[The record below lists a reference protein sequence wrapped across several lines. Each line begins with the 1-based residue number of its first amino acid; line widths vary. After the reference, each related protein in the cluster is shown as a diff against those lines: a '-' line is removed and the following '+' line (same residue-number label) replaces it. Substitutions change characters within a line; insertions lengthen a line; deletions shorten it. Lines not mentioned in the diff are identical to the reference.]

1 MSWRHE
7 PLQRVEGEVENVIGI
22 GIRQVQLKD
31 VQLSID
37 RLDQPEVLGQ
47 FVKQGNAAEGGAI
60 DAVVE
65 FKVEVAAAAQDGLGA
80 IGEFG
85 FVEASLDDS
94 LACLEFFT
102 QKAMASASGGVFALA
117 AVLLLASVRLSV

>member
-1 MSWRHE
+1 
-7 PLQRVEGEVENVIGI
+7 
-22 GIRQVQLKD
+22 

-37 RLDQPEVLGQ
+37 GFDQSDVLGK

-65 FKVEVAAAAQDGLGA
+65 FEVKIAAAAKDGLGT

-94 LACLEFFT
+94 LACPEFLT
-102 QKAMASASGGVFALA
+102 QKAMTFARGDFALA
-117 AVLLLASVRLSV
+117 AVLPLASVRLLV

>member
-1 MSWRHE
+1 M
-7 PLQRVEGEVENVIGI
+7 IGI
-22 GIRQVQLKD
+22 GIRQVQLKE

-37 RLDQPEVLGQ
+37 GFDQSDVLGK

-65 FKVEVAAAAQDGLGA
+65 FEVEVAAAAQNGLGA

-94 LACLEFFT
+94 LACLEFLA
-102 QKAMASASGGVFALA
+102 QKAMASASGVIALA
-117 AVLLLASVRLSV
+117 TVLPLASVRLLV